1 MREDYSILSTEYKGL
16 EANTELVR
24 ACVWCKLPPFRKRR
38 ARHTGLRA
46 APHPRDEGVGENRWE
61 NKIKK
66 NGKMGKKE
74 GLVEGQCTGRVQC
87 VSVWV
92 CGCVGVWVWVSE
104 TTVSRISQSCRC
116 FGGC

>member
-46 APHPRDEGVGENRWE
+46 APHPEDKGVGENRWE
-61 NKIKK
+61 NKIK
-66 NGKMGKKE
+66 
-74 GLVEGQCTGRVQC
+74 
-87 VSVWV
+87 
-92 CGCVGVWVWVSE
+92 
-104 TTVSRISQSCRC
+104 
-116 FGGC
+116 